1 MITARNWSC
10 WRRHHEGMF
19 ASHRVGRRCPEAPPQ
34 DQRQTNARMS
44 LAFFQQPDWDAC
56 IDDLPT
62 CLDPGE
68 TAQNPSV
75 TSKRYRME
83 RFHNTIHNTVLDES
97 T

>member
-1 MITARNWSC
+1 
-10 WRRHHEGMF
+10 
-19 ASHRVGRRCPEAPPQ
+19 
-34 DQRQTNARMS
+34 MS

-75 TSKRYRME
+75 TSGRYRME

>member
-1 MITARNWSC
+1 MAAGCPPCTAWCLQSLKK
-10 WRRHHEGMF
+10 HL
-19 ASHRVGRRCPEAPPQ
+19 
-34 DQRQTNARMS
+34 NARMS

-68 TAQNPSV
+68 TAQNSSV